1 MLFPSLSCQENHGW
15 SCWHCS
21 QVVTACDLPF
31 IHPGRTSSGCAWEAC
46 PTDPWPKE
54 DEGHGGY
61 KTDRTQRSMMIHDL
75 WDLEFR
81 RFWIFSLAMLS
92 TCRWPQILCEVLC
105 VSVCVCQW
113 HGAVTLGAGQRVLAW
128 WPGVENTCRHR
139 CLTRFRHQ
147 MPLHSIVCIEKDH
160 WTAEIHS
167 SMSAMSESAVVSRVS
182 GIAGTAGTAGTPYV
196 LSLSISIYHSGSLGQ
211 SEPCQCLLE
220 CRRPARRHPW
230 TSAKAQ
236 HSKKMDYTWIQYHTM
251 LMSIICDEIMW
262 YARLRFK

>member
-105 VSVCVCQW
+105 VSVSVCDMELSLWVLGKESLRDDLGLRTHAGIDVW
-113 HGAVTLGAGQRVLAW
+113 H
-128 WPGVENTCRHR
+128 
-139 CLTRFRHQ
+139 
-147 MPLHSIVCIEKDH
+147 
-160 WTAEIHS
+160 
-167 SMSAMSESAVVSRVS
+167 VS
-182 GIAGTAGTAGTPYV
+182 GTKCLCIASSALKRITELPK
-196 LSLSISIYHSGSLGQ
+196 SIL
-211 SEPCQCLLE
+211 PCLPCLPCLN
-220 CRRPARRHPW
+220 P
-230 TSAKAQ
+230 
-236 HSKKMDYTWIQYHTM
+236 
-251 LMSIICDEIMW
+251 L
-262 YARLRFK
+262 

>member
-105 VSVCVCQW
+105 VCQW
-113 HGAVTLGAGQRVLAW
+113 HRAVTLGAGQRVLAW

-160 WTAEIHS
+160 WTAKIHS
-167 SMSAMSESAVVSRVS
+167 SMSAMSESAVVSRVC
-182 GIAGTAGTAGTPYV
+182 GIAGTAGTPYV
-196 LSLSISIYHSGSLGQ
+196 LSLSITIYHSGSLISLGQ

-220 CRRPARRHPW
+220 CRCPARRHPW

-236 HSKKMDYTWIQYHTM
+236 HHSILKMDYTWIQYNTM
-251 LMSIICDEIMW
+251 LMSMICDEIMW

>member
-105 VSVCVCQW
+105 VSVCVS
-113 HGAVTLGAGQRVLAW
+113 VTWSCHFGCWAKSPCVMTWGW
-128 WPGVENTCRHR
+128 EH
-139 CLTRFRHQ
+139 
-147 MPLHSIVCIEKDH
+147 MP
-160 WTAEIHS
+160 A
-167 SMSAMSESAVVSRVS
+167 SMFDTFQAPNAF
-182 GIAGTAGTAGTPYV
+182 A
-196 LSLSISIYHSGSLGQ
+196 
-211 SEPCQCLLE
+211 
-220 CRRPARRHPW
+220 
-230 TSAKAQ
+230 
-236 HSKKMDYTWIQYHTM
+236 
-251 LMSIICDEIMW
+251 
-262 YARLRFK
+262 